1 MIQKTWKNC
10 YHCGC
15 EFLSLKAMSCI
26 SCRNVLSK
34 KNKMK
39 NSRMR
44 FTKLEQLNILFDA
57 LKAISRTDDGRAQII
72 AQRALDMV
80 AERIDT

>member
-1 MIQKTWKNC
+1 
-10 YHCGC
+10 
-15 EFLSLKAMSCI
+15 
-26 SCRNVLSK
+26 
-34 KNKMK
+34 MK